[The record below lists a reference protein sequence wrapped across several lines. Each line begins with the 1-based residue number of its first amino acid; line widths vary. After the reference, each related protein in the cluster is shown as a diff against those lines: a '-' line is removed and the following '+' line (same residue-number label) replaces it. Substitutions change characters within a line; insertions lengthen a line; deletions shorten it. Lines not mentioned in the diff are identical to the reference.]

1 MDWRVIWGIM
11 MGQDPDS
18 EFVSPYTASL
28 IFFFITMATG
38 VFLRTLNTIVSPK
51 WLQEYVADFVTTA
64 EACAYFFENNF
75 VYKYYG
81 SFWFAIA
88 IICQLYVC
96 TRTFGNAS
104 ENPVKALTQLVN
116 AEITPTKAALKIV
129 IQTLAG
135 LASYRFAKAV
145 WALDLISDHHERYY
159 ESTCASDL
167 NVVLLMGFMIE
178 MAASLSDTWLGMQRV
193 SKVSLLDEFIKYSNG
208 ALMITIGLNTTGM
221 YFNPAMAFG
230 HTFGCQGT
238 AAWEHFV
245 VYWIGPF
252 LGCYAAILLDRI
264 IHIDVCSAVEA
275 EVKKTQ

>member
-11 MGQDPDS
+11 MGQDPGS

-38 VFLRTLNTIVSPK
+38 AFLRTLNTIMSPP
-51 WLQEYVADFVTTA
+51 WLQEYIADFVTTA
-64 EACAYFFENNF
+64 EACAYVFEKSF

-81 SFWFAIA
+81 SFWFVIV
-88 IICQLYVC
+88 IICQLYVF

-104 ENPVKALTQLVN
+104 YNPVKAITQLVN
-116 AEITPTKAALKIV
+116 AEITPAKAALKIV
-129 IQTLAG
+129 IQALAG

-159 ESTCASDL
+159 ETTCASEL
-167 NVVLLMGFMIE
+167 NVGPLVGCGIE

-193 SKVSLLDEFIKYSNG
+193 SKVSLLDEFVKYTNG
-208 ALMITIGLNTTGM
+208 ALMITVGLDTTGM
-221 YFNPAMAFG
+221 YFNPASAFG
-230 HTFGCQGT
+230 HTFGCEGT

-252 LGCYAAILLDRI
+252 LGCYAAIQLDKI
-264 IHIDVCSAVEA
+264 IHIDVFSTEEA